1 MTGLFYKRKIG
12 KNLVAKSYLDIVI
25 YLVLSERHELE
36 YLAIFTMLLST
47 LLAEPRSCCPFLLL
61 QSTAAQSIFPLL
73 RALCIRP
80 TVHTICF
87 SLLYAPSTLA
97 NSNSAAVDWTA
108 QIPGY
113 SDSYDFQAELF
124 AKVNSGS

>member
-1 MTGLFYKRKIG
+1 MTGLFYKRTIG
-12 KNLVAKSYLDIVI
+12 KNLVAKCI
-25 YLVLSERHELE
+25 LSRYSNLISFAWTLHLT
-36 YLAIFTMLLST
+36 IFTMLLST

-73 RALCIRP
+73 RALCVRP

-87 SLLYAPSTLA
+87 SLLYAPSTLV
-97 NSNSAAVDWTA
+97 NSSSTSVDWTA
-108 QIPGY
+108 QIPEY
-113 SDSYDFQAELF
+113 SGSYDFQVELF